1 MEIIEALSEDEHC
14 IEEMTEVVGFQHMSG
29 ITSAGQ
35 MFGSCPKLETI
46 YATSF
51 SNSGLSGSL
60 MFNGCNRLVGPGRGC
75 IAFAVTVITLMNR
88 VRERCRTLSWL

>member
-1 MEIIEALSEDEHC
+1 MEKIEALSEDEHC

-51 SNSGLSGSL
+51 SNAGEK
-60 MFNGCNRLVGPGRGC
+60 NGDSSSMD
-75 IAFAVTVITLMNR
+75 ITGFVENAGGVSVRDSANPR
-88 VRERCRTLSWL
+88 VMRP